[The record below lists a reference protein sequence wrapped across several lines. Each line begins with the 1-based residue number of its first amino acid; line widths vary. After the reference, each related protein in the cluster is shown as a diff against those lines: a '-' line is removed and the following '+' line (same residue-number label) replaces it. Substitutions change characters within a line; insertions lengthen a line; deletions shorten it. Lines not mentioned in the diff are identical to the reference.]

1 MGINLTA
8 GMHTIEMSY
17 TPKGLFIG
25 AAVTAVAVV
34 VLILFVLISAL
45 SKKKGKAPKAPKPS
59 KASKSRRDE
68 AFEEENAA
76 PKGLEVMMA
85 EDLGTDATVEQA
97 EALLEPEDKYEGQLE
112 KNAEGLSKADELL
125 NTQKLDLKAILGEA
139 ESTESEE

>member
-1 MGINLTA
+1 MGINLTS

-17 TPKGLFIG
+17 TPRGLLIG
-25 AAVTAVAVV
+25 AAITAVAVV
-34 VLILFVLISAL
+34 VLILIVLISAL
-45 SKKKGKAPKAPKPS
+45 SKKKSKAPKAPKPAKQRKES
-59 KASKSRRDE
+59 ADSEDNE
-68 AFEEENAA
+68 A

-125 NTQKLDLKAILGEA
+125 NTQKLDLTAILGEA